1 MCYLEKLHFIWIMMD
16 AICIFYVL
24 EQTRTFS
31 QIFSHLF
38 PKILKKNGILKMK
51 LKIKVF
57 GKAIYF

>member
-1 MCYLEKLHFIWIMMD
+1 MMD